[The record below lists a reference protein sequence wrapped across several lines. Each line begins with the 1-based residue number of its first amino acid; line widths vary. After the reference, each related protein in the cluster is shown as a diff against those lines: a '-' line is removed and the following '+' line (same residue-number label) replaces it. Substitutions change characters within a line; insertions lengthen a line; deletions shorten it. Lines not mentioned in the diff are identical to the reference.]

1 MAGLLPVVRHLLVC
15 EDLVYNPT
23 KRQSVSLKN
32 LLGNIRPM
40 SHPPYPLRYPQLC
53 VYVQLSECRGD
64 GEARLRV
71 EEADT
76 NTLIYQTPKIKI
88 SLGNDPL
95 KKHGLP
101 FRIRDLLFP
110 SAGLYSVEFWY
121 NDVWLG
127 EETLLLE

>member
-1 MAGLLPVVRHLLVC
+1 MAGLLPVVRHVLVC
-15 EDLVYNPT
+15 EDLIYDPA
-23 KRQSVSLKN
+23 KPRSVTLKN
-32 LLGNIRPM
+32 LFGNIRSL

-53 VYVQLSECRGD
+53 VYVQLTDCRGV
-64 GEARLRV
+64 GEARLRI

-76 NTLIYQTPKIKI
+76 STLIYQTPKLKV

-95 KKHGLP
+95 KRHGLP

-110 SAGLYSVEFWY
+110 AAGLYAVEFWY

-127 EETLLLE
+127 EETLRLE